1 MGSPFFAS
9 ERVTSMPEKKTVP
22 TQRVSV
28 LRGVG
33 PKTETLLQRMGIET
47 LADLFAHYPLRFVTY
62 PELTEIG
69 ALSADDAGTPVAV
82 CAEPVRELVRRS
94 GHSMQLCTGRFGRAL
109 RNLVSYALSA
119 RNASTG
125 QAHRTLRKNSTERK
139 SPAFTATATLHK
151 RAVRKIA
158 ASPCSPVRTAK
169 RNQRENL
176 WGFDGTGSFYNAAD
190 FGLASAVPSGTLRPS
205 PGRYSSARNSCA
217 ARHGKLRRCQKAH
230 RI

>member
-1 MGSPFFAS
+1 
-9 ERVTSMPEKKTVP
+9 MPEKKTVP

-94 GHSMQLCTGRFGRAL
+94 GHSMQLCTGTFSRESSPQPGFICPICAKHFDRASAPYSSEKFNRTEIACIYSN
-109 RNLVSYALSA
+109 RNSSQESSTKNCCIALFP
-119 RNASTG
+119 STHC
-125 QAHRTLRKNSTERK
+125 QKES
-139 SPAFTATATLHK
+139 
-151 RAVRKIA
+151 VRK
-158 ASPCSPVRTAK
+158 P
-169 RNQRENL
+169 L
-176 WGFDGTGSFYNAAD
+176 
-190 FGLASAVPSGTLRPS
+190 GL
-205 PGRYSSARNSCA
+205 
-217 ARHGKLRRCQKAH
+217 
-230 RI
+230 